1 MRRFFVTP
9 DAVSDEFIRITAPE
23 DISHISKVLR
33 MKVRDILDIS
43 DSVRWEYNCEI
54 IEIND
59 ESIVLRI
66 LDKQSFAREP
76 EINITLFQGV
86 PKQGKMETIV
96 QKNTE
101 LGVIE
106 IVPVFMSRCVVTD
119 NGKYDKKVKRYNTIA
134 QEAAKQCKRGTIPE
148 VLSAVD
154 FNGMLKSLDGFDK
167 VIFPYEN
174 EEKDTLKK
182 VLKSFEGEDIRNI
195 AVVIGPEGGFS
206 DSEAQR
212 LCESGALS
220 ASLGKTILRTE
231 TAGIVAVAMIM
242 YEMEL

>member
-1 MRRFFVTP
+1 
-9 DAVSDEFIRITAPE
+9 
-23 DISHISKVLR
+23 
-33 MKVRDILDIS
+33 
-43 DSVRWEYNCEI
+43 
-54 IEIND
+54 
-59 ESIVLRI
+59 
-66 LDKQSFAREP
+66 
-76 EINITLFQGV
+76 
-86 PKQGKMETIV
+86 METIV

-195 AVVIGPEGGFS
+195 AVVIGPEGGFPTV
-206 DSEAQR
+206 R
-212 LCESGALS
+212 LKDYVKVVL
-220 ASLGKTILRTE
+220 
-231 TAGIVAVAMIM
+231 
-242 YEMEL
+242 

>member
-1 MRRFFVTP
+1 
-9 DAVSDEFIRITAPE
+9 
-23 DISHISKVLR
+23 
-33 MKVRDILDIS
+33 
-43 DSVRWEYNCEI
+43 
-54 IEIND
+54 
-59 ESIVLRI
+59 
-66 LDKQSFAREP
+66 
-76 EINITLFQGV
+76 
-86 PKQGKMETIV
+86 
-96 QKNTE
+96 
-101 LGVIE
+101 
-106 IVPVFMSRCVVTD
+106 MSRCVVTD